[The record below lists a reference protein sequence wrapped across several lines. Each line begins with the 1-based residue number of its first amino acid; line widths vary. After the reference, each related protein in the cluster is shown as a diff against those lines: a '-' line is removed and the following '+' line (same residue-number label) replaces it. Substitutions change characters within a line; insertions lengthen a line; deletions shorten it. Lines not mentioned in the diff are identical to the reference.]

1 MKSQKC
7 PACGFVGWADSEN
20 CKKCGIA
27 IMSDP
32 NSHAFQT
39 PEAYGAR
46 QPSYRTNSSGKL
58 KKGLAVSAL
67 VLGILNMP
75 TAGFLGVGAIVG
87 IVLAVVALN
96 RAKENPYVYGGK
108 ELAIAGLITSILSVV
123 MIVPILIVAAIA
135 IPNLLASRRAA
146 NEGATIHALQKI
158 HAAETTYQATS
169 GDGAFGTLDQ
179 LAEANLIDSELARG
193 VRFGYKITIE
203 TTAPIPNR
211 LGEFHAVGIPVTYGS
226 SGRRSF
232 YVDESGVIRAEDNL
246 GKEATELAPPLRD
259 GGSSSTSTQRRY
271 RSGDDD
277 Q

>member
-7 PACGFVGWADSEN
+7 PACGFVGWADTEN
-20 CKKCGIA
+20 CKRCGVVI
-27 IMSDP
+27 ISSP
-32 NSHAFQT
+32 NSQPFQT
-39 PEAYGAR
+39 PETYGAR

-58 KKGLAVSAL
+58 KKGLAVFAL

-87 IVLAVVALN
+87 IVLAVVALS
-96 RAKENPYVYGGK
+96 RIKANPYVYGGK

-146 NEGATIHALQKI
+146 NEGATINALRKI
-158 HAAETTYQATS
+158 HEAEATYQATR
-169 GDGAFGTLDQ
+169 GNGAFGTLDQ
-179 LAEANLIDSELARG
+179 LAAENLIDSELASG
-193 VRFGYKITIE
+193 VRFGYKISIE
-203 TTAPIPNR
+203 TTAPVPNR

-226 SGRRSF
+226 SGRKSF
-232 YVDESGVIRAEDNL
+232 YIDESGVMRAEDNF

-259 GGSSSTSTQRRY
+259 SRYSSSSTQRRY
-271 RSGDDD
+271 SSGDDD